1 MSNYLGFEPTDSP
14 EYWFVSY
21 NNEDA
26 ERVSGLACAI
36 NNAGI
41 PLWYDYGIEY
51 GEKWAWQI
59 NEKIAGAQGMILL
72 LTRGILQKENSY
84 VQKEYRIATEAD
96 KKIVV
101 LMVDEITKQD
111 VPVRKLDWWVDI
123 REKQCL
129 EICRLDRQDKALD
142 EIRRALNL
150 PAGEKTGETPA
161 PQPAEETQEKKTR
174 KKKWLVPVLLLCAAA
189 LIVTAVWQ
197 IFFHAKE
204 TPDPYDIPDFLGY
217 LEDFTFLGGD
227 TMEEDEYNSRQAY
240 YDYEGAVDADV
251 SGLLAQFESGSRP
264 FKLIYTKEYDQVSTR
279 NTYYQRYYY
288 QYTGRKEI
296 EPALINKQEDTVES
310 HMQILVGR
318 HYDIGHT
325 YVELITVPG
334 LTYAGAEQ
342 TETGSPE

>member
-150 PAGEKTGETPA
+150 PAGEKTGEMPA
-161 PQPAEETQEKKTR
+161 PQPAEETQEKEMAGAGAPAVRRGPDRDRRVADLFSR
-174 KKKWLVPVLLLCAAA
+174 KG
-189 LIVTAVWQ
+189 
-197 IFFHAKE
+197 HAG
-204 TPDPYDIPDFLGY
+204 PLRY
-217 LEDFTFLGGD
+217 
-227 TMEEDEYNSRQAY
+227 
-240 YDYEGAVDADV
+240 
-251 SGLLAQFESGSRP
+251 SGF
-264 FKLIYTKEYDQVSTR
+264 
-279 NTYYQRYYY
+279 
-288 QYTGRKEI
+288 
-296 EPALINKQEDTVES
+296 
-310 HMQILVGR
+310 
-318 HYDIGHT
+318 
-325 YVELITVPG
+325 PG
-334 LTYAGAEQ
+334 LPG
-342 TETGSPE
+342 GLHIPGRGHDGRG